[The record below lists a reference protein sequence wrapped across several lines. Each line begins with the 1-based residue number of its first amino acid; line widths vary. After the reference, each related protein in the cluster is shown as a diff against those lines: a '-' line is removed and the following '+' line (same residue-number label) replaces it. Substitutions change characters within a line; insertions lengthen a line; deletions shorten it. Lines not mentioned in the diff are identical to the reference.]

1 MKKKEYN
8 NAIREIR
15 KISKNMKRLCP
26 SRWSTYNRGLSHTSI
41 IDAKKIQTDFDGL
54 NSCIGMDMFSNSGR
68 RYSKSGGY
76 HYSINEKKSKREYNK
91 IKNKIKNFYE

>member
-8 NAIREIR
+8 NAIRELR
-15 KISKNMKRLCP
+15 KISKNMKRLSP
-26 SRWSTYNRGLSHTSI
+26 GRWSTYNRGLSHISI
-41 IDAKKIQTDFDGL
+41 IDANKLQTDFDGL
-54 NSCIGMDMFSNSGR
+54 NSCISMGMFSDSGR
-68 RYSKSGGY
+68 KYRESGGY